1 MAVEADA
8 PKPPMRRDI
17 ARQPEIL
24 RALASRA
31 SAFVACG
38 AQHLRPGPGGRIFVT
53 GCGDGFFAAQAASAV
68 ARRCGLDWRPL
79 GALELVLDAGQLRKT
94 DRVLAISMSGNVD
107 RTVEA
112 AQATA
117 AADIPLLAL
126 VNGGGGRLGNI
137 AGARISLDLPDLAP
151 FLCGTASYTA
161 TLAALMLL
169 AAGAGDEGGI
179 ASSVAAAAEVQR
191 AALGVAEA
199 ALGMFSAL
207 ATSGVRL
214 LSAGAD
220 FGTAQYGAAK
230 FIELTR
236 IPAWHG
242 ELEEFA
248 HSQFWAMPATDLVVV
263 IAAEPT
269 LARYADETCAALA
282 GLEVRSLAIDTNA
295 APIPRA
301 AHRLT
306 LPAIDAAFA
315 PLATAIPLQ
324 LLAYALAQ
332 QAGLDPNTRLHL
344 KNDTRRF
351 TVSRQLTRRTL
362 IGTGA

>member
-1 MAVEADA
+1 MAAEADA

-24 RALASRA
+24 RALAARGA
-31 SAFVACG
+31 AFAACG
-38 AQHLRPGPGGRIFVT
+38 AQHLRPGVGGRVFIT
-53 GCGDGFFAAQAASAV
+53 GCGDGIFAAQAASAV
-68 ARRCGLDWRPL
+68 ARRCGLDWRPI
-79 GALELVLDAGQLRKT
+79 GALDLVLDVAQLRAT

-117 AADIPLLAL
+117 AAGVPLLAL
-126 VNGGGGRLGNI
+126 VNGAGGRLGAI
-137 AGARISLDLPDLAP
+137 AGARISLDLPELAP

-169 AAGAGDEGGI
+169 AAGAGDGGGV
-179 ASSVAAAAEVQR
+179 ATSVAAAAGVQR
-191 AALGVAEA
+191 AALAAAEA
-199 ALGMFSAL
+199 ALGMFSTL
-207 ATSGVRL
+207 APSGVRL
-214 LSAGAD
+214 LSAGAES
-220 FGTAQYGAAK
+220 GTAQYGAAK
-230 FIELTR
+230 FVELTR
-236 IPAWHG
+236 IPVWHG

-248 HSQFWAMPATDLVVV
+248 HSQFWAMPATDLVVI
-263 IAAEPT
+263 IAAGPV
-269 LARYADETCAALA
+269 LARYADEACAALA
-282 GLEVRSLAIDTNA
+282 GLEVRSLAIDTTA

-301 AHRLT
+301 THRVT
-306 LPAIDAAFA
+306 LPEIDAAFA

-332 QAGLDPNTRLHL
+332 QSGLDPNTRLHL

-351 TVSRQLTRRTL
+351 TASRQLTRRTL